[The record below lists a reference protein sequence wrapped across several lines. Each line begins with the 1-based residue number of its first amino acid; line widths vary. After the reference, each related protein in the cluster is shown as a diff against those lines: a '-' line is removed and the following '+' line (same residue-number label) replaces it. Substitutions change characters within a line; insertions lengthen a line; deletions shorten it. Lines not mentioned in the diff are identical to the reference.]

1 MTETLRQTFH
11 QREVWHV
18 ANMAQPEREKYMDE
32 YERSPLH
39 SAQDTAKMRIDV
51 ARSVLR
57 LKAGA

>member
-18 ANMAQPEREKYMDE
+18 AKMAPTERAEYLAE

-39 SAQDTAKMRIDV
+39 SAQDTARMRIDV

-57 LKAGA
+57 MKVSA